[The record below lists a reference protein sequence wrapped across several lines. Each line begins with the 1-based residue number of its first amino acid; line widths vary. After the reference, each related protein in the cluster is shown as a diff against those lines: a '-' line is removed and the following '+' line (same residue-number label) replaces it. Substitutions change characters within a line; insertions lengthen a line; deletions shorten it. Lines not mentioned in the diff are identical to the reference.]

1 WLQCWTAPKERNG
14 FRCRSR
20 HERNFSE
27 LQIPVREVARE
38 PAALPVAFVRW
49 IAAAAPVGQAA
60 PAVVR
65 GRIAAA
71 PQSEHSPQLQLPFYS
86 RERALDPQ
94 RAKAA
99 REQQSCLLQVGWFLV
114 LVRSRNMHQIIQSPI
129 AIVVLQK

>member
-1 WLQCWTAPKERNG
+1 APKYRNG

-27 LQIPVREVARE
+27 LRIPVREVARE

-49 IAAAAPVGQAA
+49 IAAPVGQAA

-71 PQSEHSPQLQLPFYS
+71 LQSEHSPQLQLPFYS

-99 REQQSCLLQVGWFLV
+99 REQQSCLLQVGWLLV